1 MSASP
6 PSGGDPPGGQP
17 SASGAPTTGSVP
29 RPQLAIDLTD
39 AREVRGKGVGS
50 LGPFLAWAVVFADL
64 GTSVYYVPGIL
75 YGQLGGVAS
84 AFVVATTVAFVFV
97 ALEHL
102 EVAHRYPAGGG
113 GVSAAVEAFGPRMG
127 VVSGALMISAYLLT
141 IALSTVTA
149 MHYLATINPF
159 WPDRALVSSL
169 VAILII
175 GLLSWS
181 GPRLVARMALVAGVA
196 AMAAHAW
203 LFWTVVFQLPPAAW
217 AEMLQDVTR
226 LRTLTLDQLATGFAG
241 AWLAY
246 SGLESLGQ
254 LAPAMRE
261 PRRQVIRTTS
271 ALLVGS
277 VLITVPVFTT
287 VAVEAVNAGKI
298 DPSSALLAEVAAR
311 FGGPGMKLIV
321 VLTGAALLLLAA
333 KLAFIGCYNV
343 FQAIGEHGY
352 LPAVVA
358 RAQSPGQPPRGAVLV
373 ITVGAFILVLSTGGR
388 PHILAQLFAFGLLGS
403 YVITSVSLD
412 VLRWRERRRGITFV
426 LGALVSLAVLIPWV
440 MSWYAKWEATLYGS
454 LTSGALLLVAY
465 VTHRGWIQAGRFGF
479 LSAAS
484 AEASAAELST
494 AMEVLTLD
502 EAVSVKQS
510 YPTSTLLALASPNLP
525 LCKEV
530 ARRAKGAGDSAVYV
544 IFVDEIPGFLFP
556 PRRGPSQEALRVLR
570 TAVQDMRSAGM
581 DAVPVWR
588 LAHDAGASI
597 AESAE
602 ELGVKSVFI
611 GTPIRGAVWHFLQG
625 TVLKRLVE
633 ELPDSIHVVICE

>member
-1 MSASP
+1 LGTSEP
-6 PSGGDPPGGQP
+6 PPGSPPGGGP
-17 SASGAPTTGSVP
+17 PHETSGSQP

-39 AREVRGKGVGS
+39 TKQVRGKGVGS

-75 YGQLGGVAS
+75 YQQLGGVAS
-84 AFVVATTVAFVFV
+84 AFVVVTTVAFVFV

-102 EVAHRYPAGGG
+102 EVAHRYPTGGG
-113 GVSAAVEAFGPRMG
+113 GVAAAVEAFGPRLG
-127 VVSGALMISAYLLT
+127 IVSGALMVSAYLLT

-181 GPRLVARMALVAGVA
+181 GPRLVARLSLVAGLA
-196 AMAAHAW
+196 AMAVHAW
-203 LFWTVVFQLPPAAW
+203 LFWTVVFKLPPAAW
-217 AEMLQDVTR
+217 TEMVADVGR
-226 LRTLTLDQLATGFAG
+226 LGSLNLTDLATGFAG

-254 LAPAMRE
+254 LAPAVRE
-261 PRRQVIRTTS
+261 PRRKVIRTAS

-287 VAVEAVNAGKI
+287 VTIEAVNAGKI
-298 DPSSALLAEVAAR
+298 DPKGALLAEVAAR
-311 FGGPGMKLIV
+311 FGGYEMKLAV

-343 FQAIGEHGY
+343 FQAIGEYGY
-352 LPAVVA
+352 LPAAVA
-358 RAQSPGQPPRGAVLV
+358 RAQSPGSPPRGAVLV
-373 ITVGAFILVLSTGGR
+373 ITVGAFLLVLGTGGQ

-403 YVITSVSLD
+403 YTITSISLD
-412 VLRWRERRRGITFV
+412 VLRWREHRRGLTFV
-426 LGALVSLAVLIPWV
+426 LGALVSLAVLLPWV
-440 MSWYAKWEATLYGS
+440 MSWFAKWEATLYGS

-465 VTHRGWIQAGRFGF
+465 ITQRGWIQAGRFGF

-484 AEASAAELST
+484 AEASAAELTT
-494 AMEVLTLD
+494 ALEVLTLD
-502 EAVSVKQS
+502 EAVSVRQS
-510 YPTSTLLALASPNLP
+510 YPSSTLLALAAPNLP
-525 LCKEV
+525 LCKEA

-544 IFVDEIPGFLFP
+544 VYVDEIPGLLFP
-556 PRRGPSQEALRVLR
+556 PKRGPSQEALRVLR
-570 TAVQDMRSAGM
+570 TAVHDLRQVGM

-597 AESAE
+597 AECAE
-602 ELGVKSVFI
+602 ELAVRTVFI
-611 GTPIRGAVWHFLQG
+611 GTPTRGAVWHFLQG
-625 TVLKRLVE
+625 TVLKRLVT
-633 ELPDSIHVVICE
+633 ELPDKIHVVICE